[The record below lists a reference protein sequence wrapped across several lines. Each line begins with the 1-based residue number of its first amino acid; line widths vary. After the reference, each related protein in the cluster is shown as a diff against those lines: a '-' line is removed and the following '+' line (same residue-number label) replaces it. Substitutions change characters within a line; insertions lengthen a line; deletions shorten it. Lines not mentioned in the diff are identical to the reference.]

1 MSKLI
6 DIPIP
11 DIGDFDTVDVI
22 EVLVAVGD
30 TVKAEQS
37 LITVESDKSS
47 MEIPSNQG
55 GVVKA
60 VLVKIGDKVKQGSVI
75 LQLEASAEAGTAGD
89 VAVSASSSPA
99 TAASANASTLSWR
112 FRSWFLASPTLITN
126 STTFYAA
133 TGSSAANVVDTALNT
148 GKSWTVSCTSANN
161 NGSNYTYIIYPS
173 SYGNLSGVVQDG
185 ATPVLGAFLS
195 GTSPID
201 VTILNQY
208 GRTQT
213 IRIYRSNAFGAFSDG
228 TSLAIS

>member
-60 VLVKIGDKVKQGSVI
+60 VLVKIGDKVKRGSVI
-75 LQLEASAEAGTAGD
+75 LQLEASAEAGA
-89 VAVSASSSPA
+89 AVDAAASASSSA
-99 TAASANASTLSWR
+99 VAALGAAASSLGLTQAAAPAVAKLENNA
-112 FRSWFLASPTLITN
+112 PTV
-126 STTFYAA
+126 AMA
-133 TGSSAANVVDTALNT
+133 
-148 GKSWTVSCTSANN
+148 K
-161 NGSNYTYIIYPS
+161 
-173 SYGNLSGVVQDG
+173 
-185 ATPVLGAFLS
+185 
-195 GTSPID
+195 
-201 VTILNQY
+201 
-208 GRTQT
+208 
-213 IRIYRSNAFGAFSDG
+213 
-228 TSLAIS
+228 

>member
-75 LQLEASAEAGTAGD
+75 LQLEASAGAAAD
-89 VAVSASSSPA
+89 VASELPETDTAADVESPA
-99 TAASANASTLSWR
+99 AEMAADEGTNAI
-112 FRSWFLASPTLITN
+112 AG
-126 STTFYAA
+126 AA
-133 TGSSAANVVDTALNT
+133 DDAA
-148 GKSWTVSCTSANN
+148 
-161 NGSNYTYIIYPS
+161 
-173 SYGNLSGVVQDG
+173 
-185 ATPVLGAFLS
+185 LG
-195 GTSPID
+195 
-201 VTILNQY
+201 
-208 GRTQT
+208 
-213 IRIYRSNAFGAFSDG
+213 
-228 TSLAIS
+228 

>member
-75 LQLEASAEAGTAGD
+75 LQLEASAAASAAVDATA
-89 VAVSASSSPA
+89 SASSSA
-99 TAASANASTLSWR
+99 VAALGSAASS
-112 FRSWFLASPTLITN
+112 
-126 STTFYAA
+126 
-133 TGSSAANVVDTALNT
+133 
-148 GKSWTVSCTSANN
+148 
-161 NGSNYTYIIYPS
+161 
-173 SYGNLSGVVQDG
+173 
-185 ATPVLGAFLS
+185 
-195 GTSPID
+195 
-201 VTILNQY
+201 
-208 GRTQT
+208 
-213 IRIYRSNAFGAFSDG
+213 
-228 TSLAIS
+228 